1 MHLRNPVEWTLAQFG
16 APNSLGSAPQ
26 AEYWPAAEKSAAPV
40 VQRIGTADIK
50 DALRLG
56 LNDFAASRT
65 DVVFLCLIYPIVGL
79 FIAAVSKHGELL
91 PLLFPTAA
99 GFALIGP
106 FFAVGLYEM
115 SRRRE
120 ITGKTRWLDTFNV
133 LRSPSIGAIAYLG
146 ALLIG
151 LFLVW
156 LVVAQEIYGMTL
168 GPQPPASTLGFVT
181 AVFTTQAGWT
191 MIAAGVVAGAAFAA
205 VVLVISVVSFP
216 LLLDR
221 PAGLKV
227 AIATSFRAV
236 QLNPVPLA
244 LWGLIVAGSLVLGA
258 LPCFIGL
265 IVVLPVL
272 GHSTWHLYRKIVR

>member
-40 VQRIGTADIK
+40 VQRIGIADIK

-120 ITGKTRWLDTFNV
+120 ITGQTRWLDTFNV

-151 LFLVW
+151 LFLLW

-168 GPQPPASTLGFVT
+168 GPRPPASTLGFVT

-216 LLLDR
+216 LLL
-221 PAGLKV
+221 
-227 AIATSFRAV
+227 
-236 QLNPVPLA
+236 
-244 LWGLIVAGSLVLGA
+244 
-258 LPCFIGL
+258 
-265 IVVLPVL
+265 
-272 GHSTWHLYRKIVR
+272 